1 MEGILKAS
9 LFGAFFLNLFAQN
22 WISTFLTQWQHD
34 EYYHISHSI
43 LFSKGVWEY
52 DKYITTPPG
61 LYLLG
66 ALYLNIVDLVNSVTL
81 KLTFD

>member
-9 LFGAFFLNLFAQN
+9 IFGALVVNLFAQN

-34 EYYHISHSI
+34 EYYHIGQSI
-43 LFSKGVWEY
+43 LFSKGVYEY

-66 ALYLNIVDLVNSVTL
+66 ALYLNIVDFVNSHTL
-81 KLTFD
+81 